1 MSRKFTQG
9 IVNELKQKI
18 YESVTLGTS
27 QQKTKTASPFG
38 ENYKFEKNVLL
49 SNNYFLGVLFT

>member
-1 MSRKFTQG
+1 MSRKEFTQG

-38 ENYKFEKNVLL
+38 ENYKFK
-49 SNNYFLGVLFT
+49 